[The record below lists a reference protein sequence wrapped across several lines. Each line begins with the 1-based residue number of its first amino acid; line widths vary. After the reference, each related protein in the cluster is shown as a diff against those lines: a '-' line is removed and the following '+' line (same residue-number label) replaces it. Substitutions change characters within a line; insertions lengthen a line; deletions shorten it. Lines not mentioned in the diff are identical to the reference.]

1 MQRSE
6 ITEGS
11 KRVPLLQGEEYKLL
25 WKPTV
30 DFVRMASSHN
40 AIIVPFALLGADEA
54 YVA

>member
-1 MQRSE
+1 VLLFPGGARE
-6 ITEGS
+6 VC
-11 KRVPLLQGEEYKLL
+11 KRKGEEYKLL

-30 DFVRMASSHN
+30 DFVRMASFHN